1 MKVRTG
7 LVWPVIVATAWKVPQ
22 APAGSDPAQPDGLVA
37 RRFHETVSSCG
48 TPRWNLT
55 VLVVGGL
62 HSVESQTTSPFL
74 VTITRTDPAP
84 YAIWHWL
91 AAVETA

>member
-1 MKVRTG
+1 VKARTG
-7 LVWPVIVATAWKVPQ
+7 LVCPVIMATAWKVPQ

-37 RRFHETVSSCG
+37 LRFHEIVSSCG

-55 VLVVGGL
+55 VLAAGGL
-62 HSVESQTTSPFL
+62 HPAESHTTWPFL